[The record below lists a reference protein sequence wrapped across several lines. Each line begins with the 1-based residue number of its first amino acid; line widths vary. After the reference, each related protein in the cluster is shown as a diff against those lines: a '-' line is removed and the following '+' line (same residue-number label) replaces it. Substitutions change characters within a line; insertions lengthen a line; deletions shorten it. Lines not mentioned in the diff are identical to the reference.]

1 MDTFIFHRYL
11 KTRPGNLRNFGLNH
25 QFLKRKVFRVELERL
40 IGQLVS
46 DIYSR
51 STKVERAYCGQ
62 GTNIPIIVLLVHRS
76 MGQGLDGFSF

>member
-1 MDTFIFHRYL
+1 M
-11 KTRPGNLRNFGLNH
+11 NH

-62 GTNIPIIVLLVHRS
+62 GTNIPIIVVLVHIPI
-76 MGQGLDGFSF
+76 GTGTGWLQFLITIYFKWW